1 MILKEELEVI
11 NLNNGNM
18 KNLLI
23 ATICIALLAGC
34 ASKSSSGNQ
43 SITVKKTDEGYNF
56 KAVYPEQKTEKVID
70 YIEGALANDDIF
82 GGEDDRKNGEIS
94 LADSNMFYLKAEP
107 GLIVIDFKKQKN
119 SYASYKKM
127 EDLCMGI
134 KEILQ
139 D

>member
-1 MILKEELEVI
+1 
-11 NLNNGNM
+11 M
-18 KNLLI
+18 KNLI
-23 ATICIALLAGC
+23 FATICIAFLASC
-34 ASKSSSGNQ
+34 TSKNSGGNQ
-43 SITVKKTDEGYNF
+43 SITVIKTDEGYNF
-56 KAVYPEQKTEKVID
+56 KAVYPEQKTRKVIG
-70 YIEGALANDDIF
+70 YIEGALAKDDIF

-94 LADSNMFYLKAEP
+94 LAEGNMFYLKAEP

>member
-1 MILKEELEVI
+1 
-11 NLNNGNM
+11 M
-18 KNLLI
+18 KNLI
-23 ATICIALLAGC
+23 IGTICIAFLAGC
-34 ASKSSSGNQ
+34 ASKNNSSNQ
-43 SITVKKTDEGYNF
+43 SITVEKTDEGFNF
-56 KAVYPEQKTEKVID
+56 KAVYPKQKTEKVIH
-70 YIEGALANDDIF
+70 YIEGALAKDDLF

-94 LADSNMFYLKAEP
+94 LVDSNMFYLKAEP